1 MSAAE
6 ILQSYVIRLG
16 YQVDTNSVR
25 KFMGGMSST
34 ERRIA
39 ETRRRIAASQLA
51 LQQGYG
57 AVMNRQ
63 IRQQRSHL
71 QAQLRGLQQQQ
82 IAAAATERALVGV
95 AGAFTAIAVA
105 SVVAETKFADYMR
118 KTYFKAELAGTSV
131 GGLGG
136 MELTSKAFGMDPN
149 ALADMTKNIR
159 MMLMGDAG
167 MKALVES
174 ITKVNIETGKSE
186 DIIWGIVKAA
196 KSITS
201 FVPQQIAWAEKMG
214 MPRETFLLLKEHPEL
229 ESRMRR
235 GTEIN
240 KEMGYDPEK
249 EKANILALS
258 MKMDDIV
265 MKTETLGRIVGSKV
279 SGPMYEMMDAVD
291 KWLSKMPGNIR
302 NSDKFSLIDTLTPD
316 SRAARMRMSQNDI
329 DNFMSP
335 ISGIKSGAE
344 YLWDKIK
351 PLAKSAA
358 GAVGG
363 AYDSV
368 RDFNDSAPRRS
379 VGQAGNLAGGILNS
393 IFTME
398 AMGYRDLMRDLHSA
412 DVGYLGL
419 NNSMTPIGGS
429 NSTSN
434 SVNTINITQNI
445 TGTNAHEIAIESG
458 RKIEDSV
465 TLRNIKNPFGN
476 K

>member
-34 ERRIA
+34 EKRIA
-39 ETRRRIAASQLA
+39 ETRKRIAASQLA

-57 AVMNRQ
+57 AAMNQQ

-82 IAAAATERALVGV
+82 IAAGATERALVGV

-118 KTYFKAELAGTSV
+118 KTYFKAELAGTSI

-149 ALADMTKNIR
+149 AMADMTKNIR

-196 KSITS
+196 KSITN

-229 ESRMRR
+229 ESRMRK

-249 EKANILALS
+249 EKANIMALS

-265 MKTETLGRIVGSKV
+265 MKAETLGRIVGSRV
-279 SGPMYEMMDAVD
+279 SGPMYDMMDAVD
-291 KWLSKMPGNIR
+291 KWLSNMPNKLPPGGMVDRWWNG
-302 NSDKFSLIDTLTPD
+302 DKGKDADWWGLVPD
-316 SRAARMRMSQNDI
+316 FAKPYINKKNLSAAQDKSKALYESA
-329 DNFMSP
+329 DNLGS
-335 ISGIKSGAE
+335 SGILTKS
-344 YLWDKIK
+344 
-351 PLAKSAA
+351 
-358 GAVGG
+358 
-363 AYDSV
+363 
-368 RDFNDSAPRRS
+368 
-379 VGQAGNLAGGILNS
+379 ILS
-393 IFTME
+393 TLYPM
-398 AMGYRDLMRDLHSA
+398 ASMGYRDLMRDLHAA

-419 NNSMTPIGGS
+419 NNGMTPIGAS